1 MYSGF
6 QTRKVSKKK
15 WSDSMALHNYIYLKH
30 HHVDGSDAKELDDDD
45 ITLIMVNER
54 RAIQPSQDQEKV
66 DKKRKLRP
74 RKHKK
79 NALED

>member
-1 MYSGF
+1 
-6 QTRKVSKKK
+6 
-15 WSDSMALHNYIYLKH
+15 MALHNYIYLKH